1 MTRSRKRRCRTA
13 GGGSSERLREAEQEF
28 GQLAVVVERVVRGAR
43 AAVCKAPGSMSR
55 KTLKVCPL
63 RSPAAR
69 AFATSKSRIYR
80 VVAHQAVRLERPA
93 PFSLVVSPAVR
104 AVHRIALRFL
114 ARIVVL
120 IRVHLFIT

>member
-13 GGGSSERLREAEQEF
+13 GGGSSERLRDAEQEF
-28 GQLAVVVERVVRGAR
+28 GQLAVVVERVVRGAG

-80 VVAHQAVRLERPA
+80 VVAHQAVRDGASRTRTGDL
-93 PFSLVVSPAVR
+93 LVR
-104 AVHRIALRFL
+104 
-114 ARIVVL
+114 
-120 IRVHLFIT
+120 